1 MKEIAFI
8 TQNKSKW
15 MEFEA
20 FGKGSIHIDPDKLSD
35 LYISLVN
42 DLAFAQTYYPKSK
55 TVNYLNQ
62 LCANAFQKIYKTKRN
77 KALSIVTFF
86 RIEVPLLMYEY
97 RKYLLFAFLFFGL
110 AICIGLISS
119 IYDDD
124 FVRLILGN
132 GYVEMTLENIRN
144 GDPVAVYGSGSNWG
158 SFLGI
163 TFNNLMVSV
172 KCFLYGIFAGI
183 GTVYISMSNGIML
196 GAFQYFFVKEGVF
209 WASVRG
215 IWIHGAMEIFSIV
228 ITTMAGLILGG
239 GILFPGTY
247 SRMDS
252 FKKAFSSGFKIF
264 MSTAPFFFAA
274 GFLEGFVTRFSKQM
288 PEFLSVLIILITLF
302 IISYYYLI
310 YPWKVVR
317 KITAV

>member
-1 MKEIAFI
+1 
-8 TQNKSKW
+8 

-77 KALSIVTFF
+77 KASSIVTFF

-97 RKYLLFAFLFFGL
+97 RKYLLFAFLIFGL
-110 AICIGLISS
+110 SVGIGLISS

-132 GYVEMTLENIRN
+132 GYVDMTLENISN

-183 GTVYISMSNGIML
+183 GTVYIAMSNGIML
-196 GAFQYFFVKEGVF
+196 GSFQYFFVKEGVF

-252 FKKAFSSGFKIF
+252 FKNAFSSGFKIF

-288 PEFLSVLIILITLF
+288 HPFISVSIILVTLF
-302 IISYYYLI
+302 CISYYYLI
-310 YPWKVVR
+310 YPLKVVK
-317 KITAV
+317 KISAT

>member
-20 FGKGSIHIDPDKLSD
+20 FGKGSIHINPDKLSD

-62 LCANAFQKIYKTKRN
+62 LCASAFQKIYKTKRN
-77 KALSIVTFF
+77 KASSIVAFF

-110 AICIGLISS
+110 SVCIGLISS

-132 GYVEMTLENIRN
+132 GYVEMTMENIRN

-172 KCFLYGIFAGI
+172 KCFLYGIFAGV
-183 GTVYISMSNGIML
+183 GTVYIAMSNGIML

-288 PEFLSVLIILITLF
+288 PEYLSVSIILITLF

-310 YPWKVVR
+310 YPWKVIK
-317 KITAV
+317 KITTI